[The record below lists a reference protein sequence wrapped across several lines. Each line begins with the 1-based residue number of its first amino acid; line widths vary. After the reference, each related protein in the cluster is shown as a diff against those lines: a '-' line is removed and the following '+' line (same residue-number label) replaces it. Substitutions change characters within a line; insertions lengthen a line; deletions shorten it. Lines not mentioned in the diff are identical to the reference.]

1 MINLFI
7 NSFEHQDEK
16 RNAEI
21 KFCLKKNL
29 KNKLIDK
36 VIIVNEN
43 RRATYGDFL
52 RAMAS
57 YKKDINI
64 IANTDIYFN
73 DTISFAENIEA
84 RQCFA
89 LTRWEN
95 HKGHIISFVQ
105 RHGRKIQP
113 QWSQDAWIFRGS
125 PVNPVRY
132 DHVTAVNLKNRTR
145 ENIPFSLGIPGCD
158 NKFAAMLKINGMT
171 VLNPSHQIKSIHV
184 HESDERVY
192 PDYQIIAGIKPKGL
206 VPQVFI

>member
-7 NSFEHQDEK
+7 NSFESQDEQ
-16 RNAEI
+16 RNLEI

-29 KNKLIDK
+29 KNELIDK
-36 VIIVNEN
+36 IIIVNEN
-43 RRATYGDFL
+43 KRATYGDFL
-52 RAMAS
+52 RAMAN

-73 DTISFAENIEA
+73 DTISFAKNIKD

-95 HKGHIISFVQ
+95 HNGQIISFVQ

-125 PVNPVRY
+125 PVNPVRF
-132 DHVTAVNLKNRTR
+132 DHVNAINLKNRMR

-158 NKFAAMLKINGMT
+158 NKFAAVLKINGID
-171 VLNPSHQIKSIHV
+171 VLNPSHQIKGIHV
-184 HESDERVY
+184 HESDERSY
-192 PDYQIIAGIKPKGL
+192 PDYQIISGIKPKGL
-206 VPQVFI
+206 VPQVLI